1 MTALLYLRKSRKR
14 KCNRLASA
22 EMSTPTQPWAAV
34 ALDGHRTLAEKAY
47 AALHEGIISGAL
59 APGERLR
66 IEDLAGLL
74 GMSHLPIREA
84 IRQLESRGLV
94 EHIPHRG
101 GRVTEIS
108 LDDLRDLYEA
118 RLLLEPSII
127 ARAAEHFSD
136 DDARRARDA
145 LGRLD
150 EASRKADVTATWAAH
165 TAFHF
170 ALYEPSR
177 SSWLLRLVT
186 PLWES
191 SQRYRMTMPPLN
203 SEKRLQ
209 EARRE
214 HEQMLAA
221 SIAHEGAA
229 ASAILH
235 NHLVKTA
242 NLITGQ
248 MGGGAVF
255 EVR

>member
-1 MTALLYLRKSRKR
+1 
-14 KCNRLASA
+14 
-22 EMSTPTQPWAAV
+22 
-34 ALDGHRTLAEKAY
+34 
-47 AALHEGIISGAL
+47 
-59 APGERLR
+59 
-66 IEDLAGLL
+66 
-74 GMSHLPIREA
+74 MSHLPIREA

-118 RLLLEPSII
+118 RLLLEPAVI
-127 ARAAEHFSD
+127 ARAAETFGE
-136 DDARRARDA
+136 DDARRAREA
-145 LGRLD
+145 LARLD
-150 EASRKADVTATWAAH
+150 DASSKASVTETWAAH

-170 ALYEPSR
+170 ALYEPCG

-203 SEKRLQ
+203 SDKRLQ

-221 SIAHEGAA
+221 CSAHEGAA

-235 NHLVKTA
+235 NHLVRTA
-242 NLITGQ
+242 NLITDQ
-248 MGGGAVF
+248 MGGSAVF
-255 EVR
+255 EAR